1 VQTPDPPFF
10 VWDGDCGFCGR
21 WAGWLER
28 RIRPGVPLIAYQDL
42 DDLGAAG
49 LTATDVERASWWVPP
64 DGRPRP
70 GADGIT
76 TALRAGQPA
85 WARLAGVILAL
96 PVIRWITRLTY
107 RLVAANRHRL
117 PAPDGA
123 APDRRRVDP

>member
-1 VQTPDPPFF
+1 MQ
-10 VWDGDCGFCGR
+10 
-21 WAGWLER
+21 R

-49 LTATDVERASWWVPP
+49 LTAADVERASWWVPRQGP
-64 DGRPRP
+64 PRP

-85 WARLAGVILAL
+85 WARLIGMILAL
-96 PVIRWITRLTY
+96 PVIRAIARLAY

-117 PAPDGA
+117 PAPDVA
-123 APDRRRVDP
+123 APERHHGDG